1 MSKKKATGARA
12 TARAEDG
19 TKVRKPKKTK
29 TAKQEKKAKK
39 AKKAKQEKKAKK
51 LKKAK
56 RQRKADQVKG
66 EQMASS
72 EKKKTKP
79 RKTTGG
85 RGAAG
90 AKVGKAHPTLV
101 GISDIRR
108 YFHRNEEPIYFISA
122 TPFNLIGL
130 DEWVR
135 NFHFINYIDCFDGQH
150 PHVFVPEETPHRPF
164 TSIED
169 INNYLLSHKEVIDY
183 IRARGPGGKAV
194 FLFFDEETE
203 ALCRE
208 LGLEVCFPSA
218 ELRRAVDNKIEA
230 TRIADQAGVKSVP
243 HVLAKV
249 GSWEELLRVAEP
261 LGQDLVVQ
269 TAFGDS
275 GHTTFFIASEEDYA
289 KHADEISAE
298 REVKVMKRVNVRGAA
313 LEACVTR
320 HGTIVGPLMTELVGF
335 KSLTPYRGGWCGNEV
350 NAEAFPQAVR
360 DRARTATVAFGE
372 QLRTMGYRGYFE
384 LDFLHDQ
391 DTDDLYLGE
400 VNPRI
405 TGASAMTNLAAFA
418 HADAPLFLFHLLEYS
433 GVEFELDVDELNTR
447 WSDPANIDPWG
458 QLVMKHT
465 SDTTGVITGAPASG
479 VWRLDAEKRGRFVRN
494 QTHRRTVDT
503 EMEGFFL
510 RIASPGDY
518 LYEGADLGILITPGR
533 LMTEEHQL
541 NDRAKQW
548 IAAIH
553 AQYSSA
559 PVNSSDM
566 AVAAAPAEVGSFKI
580 L

>member
-1 MSKKKATGARA
+1 MTKHVAAGSTKGAGRHSALKNGTPYPALKNGARTPA
-12 TARAEDG
+12 
-19 TKVRKPKKTK
+19 PKHGVPQPLPKS
-29 TAKQEKKAKK
+29 A
-39 AKKAKQEKKAKK
+39 
-51 LKKAK
+51 
-56 RQRKADQVKG
+56 
-66 EQMASS
+66 
-72 EKKKTKP
+72 KP
-79 RKTTGG
+79 RRRTK
-85 RGAAG
+85 
-90 AKVGKAHPTLV
+90 LS

-108 YFHRNEEPIYFISA
+108 NFHRNEDPVYFISA
-122 TPFNLIGL
+122 TPFNLLGL

-150 PHVFVPEETPHRPF
+150 PHVFVPTEAPHRPF

-169 INNYLLSHKEVIDY
+169 INNYLLGHKDVVDY

-203 ALCRE
+203 ALCKE

-218 ELRRAVDNKIEA
+218 ELRRAVDNKVEA
-230 TRIADQAGVKSVP
+230 TRIADRAGVKSVP

-249 GSWEELLRVAEP
+249 GSWTELLKVAKP
-261 LGQDLVVQ
+261 LGTDLVVQ

-275 GHTTFFIASEEDYA
+275 GHTTFFIASEADYD
-289 KHADEISAE
+289 KHAEEIAAE
-298 REVKVMKRVNVRGAA
+298 DEVKVMKRVNVRGSA

-320 HGTIVGPLMTELVGF
+320 HGTIVGPLMTELIGF
-335 KSLTPYRGGWCGNEV
+335 KRLTPYRGGWCGNEV
-350 NAEAFPQAVR
+350 NAEAFPRTVR
-360 DRARTATVAFGE
+360 DRARKATVAFGE
-372 QLRTMGYRGYFE
+372 ELRSMGYRGYFE

-391 DTDDLYLGE
+391 DTNDLYLGE

-433 GVEFELDVDELNTR
+433 DVKFDLDVAELNAR
-447 WSDPANIDPWG
+447 WADPANIDPWG

-465 SDTTGVITGAPASG
+465 ADTTGVVTSAPPSG
-479 VWRLDAEKRGRFVRN
+479 VWRLDADGQAQFLRV

-503 EMEGFFL
+503 ENEAFFL
-510 RIASPGDY
+510 RITNVGDY

-541 NDRAKQW
+541 NERARRW
-548 IAAIH
+548 IDALH
-553 AQYSSA
+553 AQYVSVPVSA
-559 PVNSSDM
+559 SDA
-566 AVAAAPAEVGSFKI
+566 AVVASVADVGNFKI